1 MSRLGT
7 AFGAFFQ
14 SLFRAGVAERVARAL
29 RDEAPAIAPPSVPT
43 SPPAPQQ
50 PPAAAPK
57 PPARSE
63 ALTLLAALQREARL
77 VDFLLEPIADYADAQ
92 VGAAVRD
99 IHRDCGK
106 VLERMFAVRPLV
118 AAAEGSSLEV
128 AGESDEY
135 RLVGKVGGTPPFR
148 GTLVHPGW
156 KATKCEVPAWVGSG
170 SAASVISPA
179 EVEMG

>member
-1 MSRLGT
+1 
-7 AFGAFFQ
+7 
-14 SLFRAGVAERVARAL
+14 
-29 RDEAPAIAPPSVPT
+29 
-43 SPPAPQQ
+43 
-50 PPAAAPK
+50 
-57 PPARSE
+57 
-63 ALTLLAALQREARL
+63 LAALQREGRL
-77 VDFLLEPIADYADAQ
+77 VDFLLEPITDYADAQ

-106 VLERMFAVRPLV
+106 VLERMFAIRPLV
-118 AAAEGSSLEV
+118 DAAEGSSLEV

-156 KATKCEVPAWVGSG
+156 KATKCEIPAWTGSG
-170 SAASVISPA
+170 SAARVVAPA

>member
-29 RDEAPAIAPPSVPT
+29 RDEPVAIAPPPT
-43 SPPAPQQ
+43 PTPAPA
-50 PPAAAPK
+50 PNVAPSAPK
-57 PPARSE
+57 PPVRSD
-63 ALTLLAALQREARL
+63 ALTLLSALQREARL
-77 VDFLLEPIADYADAQ
+77 VDFLQEPIADYADAQ
-92 VGAAVRD
+92 IGAAVRD

-106 VLERMFAVRPLV
+106 VLERMFALQPLV
-118 AAAEGSSLEV
+118 DAAEGSPLEV

-135 RLVGKVGGTPPFR
+135 RLVGKVGGSPPFK

-156 KATKCEVPAWVGSG
+156 VATKCEIPAWTGNV
-170 SAASVISPA
+170 AAAKVVAPA